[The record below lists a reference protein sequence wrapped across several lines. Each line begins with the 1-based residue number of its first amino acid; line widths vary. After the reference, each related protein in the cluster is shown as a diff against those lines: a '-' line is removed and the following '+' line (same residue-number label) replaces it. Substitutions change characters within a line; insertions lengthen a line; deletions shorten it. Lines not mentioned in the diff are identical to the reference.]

1 MADDAAPRPIPT
13 LVPFQLYAAGRLI
26 ERELTDRLGALGLTM
41 RLVGI
46 LGHLT
51 RSPALSYSELARR
64 ADVSVQSMH
73 GSIRPLIAEG
83 IVEGVGTAGQAAQLS
98 ITTAGRATLERAQA
112 VIAAYEDELLEAAGM
127 PAEELRAAARSTLLA
142 AWRASGGGPDLP
154 GPPPQPPSTA

>member
-1 MADDAAPRPIPT
+1 MADDPVPRPIPT

-26 ERELTDRLGALGLTM
+26 ERELTDRLAALGLTL

-73 GSIRPLIAEG
+73 GSVRPLIAEG
-83 IVEGVGTAGQAAQLS
+83 IVEGSGTAGQAAQLS
-98 ITTAGRATLERAQA
+98 ITDAGRATLARAAA
-112 VIAAYEDELLEAAGM
+112 VIAAYEDELLAAAGI
-127 PAEELRAAARSTLLA
+127 PEQELRAAAQSTLLA
-142 AWRASGGGPDLP
+142 TWRASGGGPDLP
-154 GPPPQPPSTA
+154 GPPP